1 MSSTS
6 VAQVRQVLT
15 GHSDRAL
22 VTAVDGNGREYKLEV
37 PSADVRDVAPRETV
51 LVLTWSFHP
60 APLAAED
67 ATPTASPAA
76 PSDPVSR
83 ADEEFRAMMPGA
95 PPAAPGE
102 RERTLAQRLAEQLG
116 LGGAR

>member
-1 MSSTS
+1 MKTS

-22 VTAVDGNGREYKLEV
+22 VTAVDGSGHEYKLEIPV
-37 PSADVRDVAPRETV
+37 GDARDVTARMV

-60 APLAAED
+60 PMEE
-67 ATPTASPAA
+67 AA
-76 PSDPVSR
+76 PASTTSIDPVSR
-83 ADEEFRAMMPGA
+83 ADDEFRAMMPGA
-95 PPAAPGE
+95 ATPAQAPE
-102 RERTLAQRLAEQLG
+102 RSVAQRLAEQLG

>member
-1 MSSTS
+1 MKTS

-22 VTAVDGNGREYKLEV
+22 VTAVDGSGREYKLEIPV
-37 PSADVRDVAPRETV
+37 GDARDVTARMV

-60 APLAAED
+60 PMEE
-67 ATPTASPAA
+67 AA
-76 PSDPVSR
+76 PASTAAIDPVSR
-83 ADEEFRAMMPGA
+83 ADDEFRAMMPGA
-95 PPAAPGE
+95 AQAPAQAPD
-102 RERTLAQRLAEQLG
+102 RSVAQRLAEQLG